1 MKLVSI
7 IILLLSTWSVPSDAA
22 EIGKEGIAS
31 SAVIRVDLAR
41 EKPHVLFVNVHHAL
55 PLIRLQSAASAVQAD
70 AMVRI
75 AVAESQELGKLNP
88 FDRDFSD
95 KRFSKNAKL
104 IVYVINDPK
113 QASFVSAMGQ
123 WAVVNIHGFDAGL
136 PVNEPDRYDRRLRQL
151 MLKGFG
157 LAVGLGMSNNAGC
170 VLYYKSFTP
179 EGIDQAGLGFWFDAH
194 ATILNLLADRFGN
207 DIFRSDED
215 ADGAVE

>member
-1 MKLVSI
+1 MRLLSI
-7 IILLLSTWSVPSDAA
+7 MVLLLSTWIVPSGAA
-22 EIGKEGIAS
+22 EIGKEGTAS
-31 SAVIRVDLAR
+31 SAITRVDSAR
-41 EKPHVLFVNVHHAL
+41 EKPHVLFVNVHNAL
-55 PLIRLQSAASAVQAD
+55 PLNQLKSTAGAVQTD
-70 AMVRI
+70 AGVRI

-88 FDRDFSD
+88 FARDFSD

-113 QASFVSAMGQ
+113 RASFASAMGQ

-136 PVNEPDRYDRRLRQL
+136 PAKEPDRYDRRLRQL

-157 LAVGLGMSNNAGC
+157 LAAGLGMSNNAGC

-194 ATILNLLADRFGN
+194 ATILNFLADRFGN

-215 ADGAVE
+215 ADDAVQ